1 MKALR
6 GIEGIVLGAIML
18 AMSFAYTFNVG
29 VRELA
34 PAFAPQLA
42 WIEELCLFGLVWM
55 IFLGLGLGLEG
66 GRHIAMRMVLTR
78 MPPASQRAAKL
89 VINLAGL
96 VFCGLSREDRRRH
109 HDLRREIGSD
119 QPDAE
124 YLDALALYRHAGRLR
139 PAGAALPAGDRHAGR
154 PFRRPG
160 RSGASCVALR
170 MIVLALIVLAVGLLI
185 AGAEIFLVIGIPA
198 VLAKH
203 IFHPHMPDLIIGQ
216 RVVGG
221 VEVVTLLAIPFFVFA
236 SDLMA
241 RGRMAAQLAELFRAL
256 VGHYRGGIGHSTVVT
271 CMVFGAAAGSAPATV
286 AAMGRLSFPELKR
299 AGFSEKFSLG
309 LIASSAE
316 CALLIPPSITF
327 VVYSWLTGTSIAAL
341 FAAGLVIGIVLGLA
355 FMVLVALEAW
365 RVGAAVG
372 ERYSGAAQWKAFRD
386 AFWALLMQVILL
398 VGIFSG
404 VFTAT
409 EAAAVSVVY
418 AIGVEALIFRAFGWR
433 EVFDI
438 AKDSA
443 ISTGVIFILLAMG
456 ALLAFFITLSGVDR
470 AVLALVRE
478 VGVNWVVFMMI
489 VNIVFLTC
497 AMFLDPNS
505 IMVIFLPTM
514 FPIAAALGIDPVH
527 FGMVVT
533 LNVCTGMIM
542 PPLGLDLAVAAS
554 TLNRPM
560 EAVVAGIWP
569 FILTNVAV
577 LILISYIPPL
587 STFLP
592 RVFGV

>member
-1 MKALR
+1 
-6 GIEGIVLGAIML
+6 
-18 AMSFAYTFNVG
+18 
-29 VRELA
+29 
-34 PAFAPQLA
+34 
-42 WIEELCLFGLVWM
+42 
-55 IFLGLGLGLEG
+55 
-66 GRHIAMRMVLTR
+66 
-78 MPPASQRAAKL
+78 
-89 VINLAGL
+89 
-96 VFCGLSREDRRRH
+96 
-109 HDLRREIGSD
+109 
-119 QPDAE
+119 
-124 YLDALALYRHAGRLR
+124 
-139 PAGAALPAGDRHAGR
+139 
-154 PFRRPG
+154 
-160 RSGASCVALR
+160 
-170 MIVLALIVLAVGLLI
+170 MIVLALIVLAVRLLI

-203 IFHPHMPDLIIGQ
+203 IFHPYMPDLIIGQ

-221 VEVVTLLAIPFFVFA
+221 VEVITLLAIPFFVFA

-241 RGRMAAQLAELFRAL
+241 RGRMAAQLADLFRAL

-355 FMVLVALEAW
+355 FMVLVAIEAW
-365 RVGAAVG
+365 RTGAARG
-372 ERYSGAAQWKAFRD
+372 ERYSGAARWKAFRE

-418 AIGVEALIFRAFGWR
+418 AIGVEVLIFRAFGWR

-443 ISTGVIFILLAMG
+443 VSTGVIFILLAMG
-456 ALLAFFITLSGVDR
+456 ALLAYFITLSGADR

-478 VGVNWVVFMMI
+478 VGVNWVRVHGAGEHRVPHLRDVPRSQF
-489 VNIVFLTC
+489 
-497 AMFLDPNS
+497 DHGD
-505 IMVIFLPTM
+505 LPADAVPGRGRARHRPGA
-514 FPIAAALGIDPVH
+514 FRHGRHAQCLHRHDHAAARPRPRGR
-527 FGMVVT
+527 
-533 LNVCTGMIM
+533 
-542 PPLGLDLAVAAS
+542 GLDAQPPHGRWWSPAS
-554 TLNRPM
+554 GRSS
-560 EAVVAGIWP
+560 
-569 FILTNVAV
+569 LTNIAV

-592 RVFGV
+592 RAFGF

>member
-1 MKALR
+1 
-6 GIEGIVLGAIML
+6 
-18 AMSFAYTFNVG
+18 
-29 VRELA
+29 
-34 PAFAPQLA
+34 
-42 WIEELCLFGLVWM
+42 
-55 IFLGLGLGLEG
+55 
-66 GRHIAMRMVLTR
+66 
-78 MPPASQRAAKL
+78 
-89 VINLAGL
+89 
-96 VFCGLSREDRRRH
+96 
-109 HDLRREIGSD
+109 
-119 QPDAE
+119 
-124 YLDALALYRHAGRLR
+124 
-139 PAGAALPAGDRHAGR
+139 
-154 PFRRPG
+154 
-160 RSGASCVALR
+160 
-170 MIVLALIVLAVGLLI
+170 MIVIALCVLAVILLVV
-185 AGAEIFLVIGIPA
+185 GAEIFLVIGIPA

-203 IFHPHMPDLIIGQ
+203 IFHPGMPDLIIGQ

-241 RGRMAAQLAELFRAL
+241 RGRMAAQLADLFRAL
-256 VGHYRGGIGHSTVVT
+256 FGHYRGGIGHSTVVT

-286 AAMGRLSFPELKR
+286 AAMGRLSFPELRR

-316 CALLIPPSITF
+316 TALLIPPSITF

-341 FAAGLVIGIVLGLA
+341 FAAGLVIGIVLGLF
-355 FMVLVALEAW
+355 FMALVMFEAW
-365 RVGAAVG
+365 RIGATGG
-372 ERYSGAAQWKAFRD
+372 ERASRAVQWKALRD

-418 AIGVEALIFRAFGWR
+418 AIGVEVLIFRSISWR
-433 EVFDI
+433 YVFEI

-443 ISTGVIFILLAMG
+443 VSTAVIFILLAMG
-456 ALLAFFITLSGVDR
+456 ALLAYFITLSGLDQK
-470 AVLALVRE
+470 VLKLIRDF
-478 VGVNWVVFMMI
+478 GVNWIVFMMI
-489 VNIVFLTC
+489 VNILFLTC

-505 IMVIFLPTM
+505 IMVVFLPTL
-514 FPIAAALGIDPVH
+514 FPVAAALGIDPVH

-533 LNVCTGMIM
+533 LNVCTGMIT

-554 TLNRPM
+554 TLNRSM

-569 FILTNVAV
+569 FIATNIAV
-577 LILISYIPPL
+577 LILISYIPPI

-592 RVFGV
+592 KVFGF